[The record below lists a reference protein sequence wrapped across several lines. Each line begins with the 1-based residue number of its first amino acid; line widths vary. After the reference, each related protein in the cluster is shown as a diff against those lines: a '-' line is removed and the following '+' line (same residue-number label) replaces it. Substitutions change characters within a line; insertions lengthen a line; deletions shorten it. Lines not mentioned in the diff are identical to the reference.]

1 MGILDYFKRTGKAI
15 TSENLEAKIAEVAA
29 SISAKEA
36 EIERMREELPAKV
49 LEGDHLGAHRI
60 EHEEHEIKA
69 LQIAKSEL
77 ETKLVEVRESE
88 AIAELEAQC
97 DVADEKLR
105 KCEEAARAF
114 VEAFETIIPAARV
127 LFKAHADFVAAGI
140 DGHTRAWEVDRNIA
154 ESFCDLVA
162 CELYLRVDGVPLT
175 PRVNELL
182 GPYRPPEPQ
191 PRATIESFM
200 KRLRGCAEAMR
211 HGVQY
216 RREHG
221 KPRSSS
227 KNAA

>member
-1 MGILDYFKRTGKAI
+1 MGILDYFKRTGKPI
-15 TSENLEAKIAEVAA
+15 TSENIEAKIGEVAA
-29 SISAKEA
+29 SIVAKEG
-36 EIERMREELPAKV
+36 EIAKMREELPARV
-49 LEGDHLGAHRI
+49 LDDDNLAVHRI
-60 EHEEHEIKA
+60 EHEEREVHAFK
-69 LQIAKSEL
+69 IAKAEL
-77 ETKLVEVRESE
+77 EAKLVEVRESE

-114 VEAFETIIPAARV
+114 VEAFETIIPAAKA
-127 LFKAHADFVAAGI
+127 LFKAHADFAAA
-140 DGHTRAWEVDRNIA
+140 DFNGHTRGWAVDRNIA

-162 CELYLRVDGVPLT
+162 CEIYLRLEDVPLT

-216 RREHG
+216 RREH
-221 KPRSSS
+221 RSSS